1 VGIVQE
7 PRTVWK
13 KANLALKQ
21 AIQRIVFPKPLIYAQ
36 KEKKFR
42 NVECAGVYRFFEE
55 ITPQKAGLVVWKV
68 LREPVFHTNPCLT
81 GKQQGI
87 QRFLGNRAMPV
98 QLGMPANKALLRHM
112 GCKFPQI

>member
-1 VGIVQE
+1 MQRLCPKEQHQCARQYQDAQDDFDEVLERVVSIVQE

-55 ITPQKAGLVVWKV
+55 ITPQKAGLVVWRCT
-68 LREPVFHTNPCLT
+68 LAH
-81 GKQQGI
+81 
-87 QRFLGNRAMPV
+87 
-98 QLGMPANKALLRHM
+98 PAI
-112 GCKFPQI
+112 P